1 MELTLFIL
9 SLILVY
15 LLIKTNGY
23 YQEIDYVSVGDSEF
37 LVRDLPD
44 KQQAAELLKEIDFK
58 ILKLIQHMC
67 INKHPL
73 GLHLKNKYKSDSLS
87 EGTLDHKYTTYTVNK
102 GEKIVFCLRNR
113 GSEKLHKLNM
123 MMFVAIHELA
133 HIACKSEGHTPE
145 FKTIF
150 TQLLMIATK
159 IGIYTNER
167 FSSGPQTY
175 CGTLIDNDGG
185 L

>member
-1 MELTLFIL
+1 
-9 SLILVY
+9 
-15 LLIKTNGY
+15 
-23 YQEIDYVSVGDSEF
+23 
-37 LVRDLPD
+37 
-44 KQQAAELLKEIDFK
+44 
-58 ILKLIQHMC
+58 
-67 INKHPL
+67 
-73 GLHLKNKYKSDSLS
+73 
-87 EGTLDHKYTTYTVNK
+87 
-102 GEKIVFCLRNR
+102 
-113 GSEKLHKLNM
+113 M

-133 HIACKSEGHTPE
+133 HIACKSEGHTSE

-150 TQLLMIATK
+150 TQLLIIATK